1 MENKIILGFIF
12 VFFSMS
18 IQGQKTD
25 TIIPPPELKTKK
37 HSFVQTQ
44 LQVDSMFMENLR
56 LVLFDKEE
64 RKRDS
69 LELEES
75 NGILDHFFIR
85 FEKTDSLNYYIHA
98 GSLYCPSDSSK
109 DIGFCE
115 YKGYLYWIKGE
126 IPPNIKLKKT
136 SKKRRISYIE
146 ELSFYDPYIWLLIYN
161 EQTGSIKIKEKNF
174 EKY

>member
-1 MENKIILGFIF
+1 MKNKKVLLSFCCIF
-12 VFFSMS
+12 FV
-18 IQGQKTD
+18 
-25 TIIPPPELKTKK
+25 TIIGAQESDSSLFFVKK

-56 LVLFDKEE
+56 LVLFDKEK

-85 FEKTDSLNYYIHA
+85 FEKTDSLNYYIDIW
-98 GSLYCPSDSSK
+98 SSYYPSDRPEN
-109 DIGFCE
+109 IGFCE